1 MFEIFGCPVFGSPLY
16 YCLYLS
22 TDEPAQTKFFWLQ
35 IDDADYARQLGLRDP
50 PTLVHFSGGV
60 PSIYYGE
67 EKKDPILAWLIH
79 LKEEAVIEVITE
91 EILVDLIEEEEY
103 VMVFFR

>member
-1 MFEIFGCPVFGSPLY
+1 MYGCGRRGLILGLFHENIIQFKLV
-16 YCLYLS
+16 
-22 TDEPAQTKFFWLQ
+22 FFWIQ

-60 PSIYYGE
+60 PSIYYGD